1 VTQLTEIIERM
12 LRTLTTEELVDMF
25 PEFQEGRA
33 EHGEIAVKEDDL
45 RLVICSLET
54 CLEDFRV
61 LGIVSEQTRTTVMEA
76 LMRLKTCVVVQT
88 KRVPKEPPAA

>member
-1 VTQLTEIIERM
+1 MKQVAERM
-12 LRTLTTEELVDMF
+12 LELFSVEELVDMF

-45 RLVICSLET
+45 RLVISSLET
-54 CLEDFRV
+54 CLEEFRV
-61 LGIVSEQTRTTVMEA
+61 LDIVSEQTRTTVMEA
-76 LMRLKTCVVVQT
+76 LARLKTCVVVQT